1 MKRLHVSLAYRAS
14 DFGRPSDPDAD
25 VALPVKALDGDGT
38 VLDEGSASSSQ
49 PAELEVPEETGMA
62 YVRLTWPSGRTETQ
76 RADLS
81 NTSNAWVT
89 FSDAAISRNEWAAW
103 AVPKL
108 NRKTP
113 LAHPEA
119 PTDRGMDEF
128 KNVWLRLW
136 RFEDGAWKR
145 ERLRPIEER
154 RNNVATQMDLDL
166 GHAHWLLQVGGSNV
180 TWRFVAV
187 PGGGR
192 ARILI
197 TPKDSKDPRAD
208 ELKVVVTS
216 FRERAETLL
225 EFLSRDAMRSVSAL
239 GESVSFARHM
249 LSEKFQDP
257 VAAVAGAYYLLRFN
271 RWDTVPLGWF
281 ESLSANFSWIPDTA
295 IVHCARLL
303 RSGSDA
309 PSNRL
314 SPEALLQQALSRG
327 WPVYAEGVSLLQE
340 AASLLKS
347 NSAVDSAHIRRI
359 EALGSATAWAGAA
372 TSFYGRA
379 PDAPDALRWVGRPQA
394 PRRHRII
401 RELIKPRS
409 LGQVSIGLAETSNVI
424 RAHATDTCSPRPEG
438 LPRQSADDRV
448 VKGVAL
454 EEEDE
459 FLIGNIARLSS
470 LCSRKP

>member
-1 MKRLHVSLAYRAS
+1 MKRLHVSLAYRLS
-14 DFGRPSDPDAD
+14 DFARPNDPDAD
-25 VALPVKALDGDGT
+25 LALPVKALDADGT

-49 PAELEVPEETGMA
+49 PAELEVPDDTGMA

-81 NTSNAWVT
+81 DMSAARVI

-103 AVPKL
+103 AIPKL
-108 NRKTP
+108 NPQTP
-113 LAHPEA
+113 LARPESPA
-119 PTDRGMDEF
+119 DHGMDEF
-128 KNVWLRLW
+128 NNVWLRLW

-145 ERLRPIEER
+145 EKLHPIDQR
-154 RNNVATQMDLDL
+154 RSNVATQMDLQL
-166 GHAHWLLQVGGSNV
+166 GKAHWLLQIGGSKV
-180 TWRFVAV
+180 TWRFVAL

-192 ARILI
+192 ARVLI

-239 GESVSFARHM
+239 TESVSFAGHL

-271 RWDTVPLGWF
+271 RWDLVPLSWF
-281 ESLSANFSWIPDTA
+281 ENLSTNFAWIPDTA

-309 PSNRL
+309 QPKRF

-347 NSAVDSAHIRRI
+347 NAAVEASHIRRI
-359 EALGSATAWAGAA
+359 EALGAAKAWAGAA
-372 TSFYGRA
+372 TSFYGRT
-379 PDAPDALRWVGRPQA
+379 PDAPDALQWVGRPRA
-394 PRRHRII
+394 PRRHKII
-401 RELIKPRS
+401 RELVKSRSSDQAS
-409 LGQVSIGLAETSNVI
+409 LGFAETPRVV
-424 RAHATDTCSPRPEG
+424 RAYPTDSLSPR
-438 LPRQSADDRV
+438 LQSAPHRSAYGKL
-448 VKGVAL
+448 VKGTVV
-454 EEEDE
+454 EDDDE
-459 FLIGNIARLSS
+459 FLIGNIARLPS
-470 LCSRKP
+470 P

>member
-1 MKRLHVSLAYRAS
+1 MKRLHVSLAYRTS
-14 DFGRPSDPDAD
+14 DFGRPNDPDAG
-25 VALPVKALDGDGT
+25 VTLPVKALDADGT
-38 VLDEGSASSSQ
+38 VLDEGSASSLQ
-49 PAELEVPEETGMA
+49 PANLDVPADTGMA

-81 NTSNAWVT
+81 NTNEAWVT
-89 FSDAAISRNEWAAW
+89 FSDAAISQNEWAAW

-108 NRKTP
+108 NPQTP
-113 LAHPEA
+113 LARSESPA
-119 PTDRGMDEF
+119 DRRMDEF
-128 KNVWLRLW
+128 NNVWLRLW
-136 RFEDGAWKR
+136 RFQDSVWKR
-145 ERLRPIEER
+145 EKLRPIDQR
-154 RNNVATQMDLDL
+154 RSNVATQMDLEL
-166 GHAHWLLQVGGSNV
+166 GHAHWLLQVGGSKV

-192 ARILI
+192 ARVLI

-225 EFLSRDAMRSVSAL
+225 EFLSRDAMRSVSTL
-239 GESVSFARHM
+239 TESVSFARHL
-249 LSEKFQDP
+249 LSEKFEDP

-271 RWDTVPLGWF
+271 RWDSVPLSWF
-281 ESLSANFSWIPDTA
+281 ENLSTNFAWIPDTA

-303 RSGSDA
+303 RSGSEA
-309 PSNRL
+309 HSKRF

-347 NSAVDSAHIRRI
+347 NSAVDASYIRRI

-379 PDAPDALRWVGRPQA
+379 PDAPDALHWVGRPQA
-394 PRRHRII
+394 PRRHKII
-401 RELIKPRS
+401 RELVKARS
-409 LGQVSIGLAETSNVI
+409 SGQVGLSIAQTPHVI
-424 RAHATDTCSPRPEG
+424 RGGATDTPAPRPRG
-438 LPRQSADDRV
+438 PLLQAAGGRI

-454 EEEDE
+454 GEDDE

-470 LCSRKP
+470 L

>member
-1 MKRLHVSLAYRAS
+1 MKRLHVSLAYRPS
-14 DFGRPSDPDAD
+14 DFARPNDPDAD
-25 VALPVKALDGDGT
+25 VALPIKVLDADGT

-49 PAELEVPEETGMA
+49 PAELEVPDDTGMA

-81 NTSNAWVT
+81 NMNNARVT

-108 NRKTP
+108 NPHTP
-113 LAHPEA
+113 LARAESPA
-119 PTDRGMDEF
+119 DRGMDEF
-128 KNVWLRLW
+128 NNVWLRLW
-136 RFEDGAWKR
+136 RFQDGVWKR
-145 ERLRPIEER
+145 EKLRPIDER
-154 RNNVATQMDLDL
+154 RSTVATQMDLDL
-166 GHAHWLLQVGGSNV
+166 GQAHWLLQVGGSNV

-187 PGGGR
+187 PGGSR

-239 GESVSFARHM
+239 SESVSFAKHM
-249 LSEKFQDP
+249 LSEKFEDP

-281 ESLSANFSWIPDTA
+281 ENLSANFAWIPDTA

-303 RSGSDA
+303 RNGSDVR
-309 PSNRL
+309 SKRF
-314 SPEALLQQALSRG
+314 SPEVLLQQAMSRG

-347 NSAVDSAHIRRI
+347 NSAVDAPYIRRI

-394 PRRHRII
+394 PRRHKII
-401 RELIKPRS
+401 RELVKARS
-409 LGQVSIGLAETSNVI
+409 SSQVGLSLAEMPQVI
-424 RAHATDTCSPRPEG
+424 RAGATDTRSSRPKG
-438 LPRQSADDRV
+438 PPLQSAGGKV

-454 EEEDE
+454 GEDDE

-470 LCSRKP
+470 L

>member
-1 MKRLHVSLAYRAS
+1 MKRLQVSLAYRAS
-14 DFGRPSDPDAD
+14 DFGRPNDPDTD
-25 VALPVKALDGDGT
+25 VALPVKALDADGT

-49 PAELEVPEETGMA
+49 PAELDVPEDTGMA

-108 NRKTP
+108 NPQTP
-113 LAHPEA
+113 LSRPEA

-128 KNVWLRLW
+128 NNVWLRLW
-136 RFEDGAWKR
+136 RFKEGAWKR
-145 ERLRPIEER
+145 ERLRPIDER
-154 RNNVATQMDLDL
+154 RSNVATQMDLDL

-239 GESVSFARHM
+239 SESVSFARHM
-249 LSEKFQDP
+249 LSEKFEDP

-271 RWDTVPLGWF
+271 RWDSVPLGWF
-281 ESLSANFSWIPDTA
+281 ENLSTNFAWIPDTA

-309 PSNRL
+309 RSKRFT
-314 SPEALLQQALSRG
+314 PELLLQQAMTRG

-347 NSAVDSAHIRRI
+347 TSAVDAPYIRQI

-379 PDAPDALRWVGRPQA
+379 PDAPDALHWVGRPQA
-394 PRRHRII
+394 PRRHKII
-401 RELIKPRS
+401 RELVKPRS
-409 LGQVSIGLAETSNVI
+409 YGQVGLSLAETSNVI
-424 RAHATDTCSPRPEG
+424 RAGATDTRSPRPKG
-438 LPRQSADDRV
+438 PPLQSAGVRV

-454 EEEDE
+454 GNDDE

-470 LCSRKP
+470 L

>member
-1 MKRLHVSLAYRAS
+1 MKRLHVSLAYRPS
-14 DFGRPSDPDAD
+14 DFARPNDPDAD
-25 VALPVKALDGDGT
+25 VALPVKALDADGT

-49 PAELEVPEETGMA
+49 PAELKVPDDTGMA

-81 NTSNAWVT
+81 NMNDASVT

-108 NRKTP
+108 NPQTP
-113 LAHPEA
+113 LARPES
-119 PTDRGMDEF
+119 PVDHGMDEF
-128 KNVWLRLW
+128 NNVWLRLW
-136 RFEDGAWKR
+136 RFQDGAWTK

-154 RNNVATQMDLDL
+154 RSNVATQMDLEL
-166 GHAHWLLQVGGSNV
+166 GQSHWLLQVGGSKV

-192 ARILI
+192 ARVLI

-239 GESVSFARHM
+239 TESVSFARHL
-249 LSEKFQDP
+249 LSEKFEDP

-271 RWDTVPLGWF
+271 RWDSVPLSWF
-281 ESLSANFSWIPDTA
+281 ENLSMNFAWIPDTA

-303 RSGSDA
+303 RSGSDTH
-309 PSNRL
+309 SKRF
-314 SPEALLQQALSRG
+314 SPEALLQQALSCG

-340 AASLLKS
+340 AASLLNS
-347 NSAVDSAHIRRI
+347 NAAVEAPYIRQI
-359 EALGSATAWAGAA
+359 EALGAARAWAGAA
-372 TSFYGRA
+372 TSFYGRT
-379 PDAPDALRWVGRPQA
+379 PDAPEALQWVGRPRA
-394 PRRHRII
+394 PRRHKII
-401 RELIKPRS
+401 RELVKSRS
-409 LGQVSIGLAETSNVI
+409 SGQASLGLAETPRVI
-424 RAHATDTCSPRPEG
+424 RAYTTDSLSPR
-438 LPRQSADDRV
+438 LQSTPHQPANARP
-448 VKGVAL
+448 VKGTAL
-454 EEEDE
+454 EDDE
-459 FLIGNIARLSS
+459 FLIGNIARLPS
-470 LCSRKP
+470 P

>member
-14 DFGRPSDPDAD
+14 DFGRPNDPDAD
-25 VALPVKALDGDGT
+25 VALPVKALDADGT

-49 PAELEVPEETGMA
+49 PAELDVPEDTGMA

-89 FSDAAISRNEWAAW
+89 FSDAAISRTEWSAW

-108 NRKTP
+108 NPQTP
-113 LAHPEA
+113 LARPEA
-119 PTDRGMDEF
+119 PTDHGMDEF
-128 KNVWLRLW
+128 NNVWLRLW

-145 ERLRPIEER
+145 ERLRPIDER
-154 RNNVATQMDLDL
+154 RSNVATQMDLNL
-166 GHAHWLLQVGGSNV
+166 GQAHWLLQVGGSNV

-216 FRERAETLL
+216 FRERAETFL

-239 GESVSFARHM
+239 SESVSFARHM
-249 LSEKFQDP
+249 LSEKFEDP

-281 ESLSANFSWIPDTA
+281 ENLSTNFAWIPDTA

-309 PSNRL
+309 RSKRF
-314 SPEALLQQALSRG
+314 SPEALLQQAMSRG

-347 NSAVDSAHIRRI
+347 NSAVDAPYIRQI

-379 PDAPDALRWVGRPQA
+379 PDAPDALHWVGRPQA
-394 PRRHRII
+394 PRRHKII
-401 RELIKPRS
+401 RELVKPRS
-409 LGQVSIGLAETSNVI
+409 YGQVGLSLAETPNVI
-424 RAHATDTCSPRPEG
+424 RAGATDTRSPRPKG
-438 LPRQSADDRV
+438 PPLQSAGGRV

-454 EEEDE
+454 GIDDE

-470 LCSRKP
+470 L

>member
-1 MKRLHVSLAYRAS
+1 MKRLHVSLAYRPS
-14 DFGRPSDPDAD
+14 DFARPNDPDAD
-25 VALPVKALDGDGT
+25 VALPVKALDADGT

-49 PAELEVPEETGMA
+49 PAELDVPDDTGMA

-81 NTSNAWVT
+81 NVNDAWVT

-108 NRKTP
+108 NPQTP
-113 LAHPEA
+113 LARPESPA
-119 PTDRGMDEF
+119 DHGMDEF
-128 KNVWLRLW
+128 NNVWLRLW
-136 RFEDGAWKR
+136 RFEEGAWKR
-145 ERLRPIEER
+145 EKLRPIDER
-154 RNNVATQMDLDL
+154 RSNVATQMDLEL
-166 GHAHWLLQVGGSNV
+166 GKAHWLLQVGGSKV

-192 ARILI
+192 ARVLI

-225 EFLSRDAMRSVSAL
+225 EFLSRDAMRSVNAL
-239 GESVSFARHM
+239 TDSVSFARHL
-249 LSEKFQDP
+249 LSEKFEDP

-271 RWDTVPLGWF
+271 RWDSVPLWWF
-281 ESLSANFSWIPDTA
+281 ENLSTNFAWIPDTA

-309 PSNRL
+309 HSKRF

-347 NSAVDSAHIRRI
+347 NTAVEAPYIRQI
-359 EALGSATAWAGAA
+359 EALGAASAWAGAA
-372 TSFYGRA
+372 TSFYGRT
-379 PDAPDALRWVGRPQA
+379 PDAPDALRWVGRPRA
-394 PRRHRII
+394 PRRHKII
-401 RELIKPRS
+401 RELVKSRS
-409 LGQVSIGLAETSNVI
+409 SGQASLGLAETPRVI
-424 RAHATDTCSPRPEG
+424 MTYITDSLSPRV
-438 LPRQSADDRV
+438 QSAPQQPADGRL
-448 VKGVAL
+448 VKGTVL
-454 EEEDE
+454 EDDDE
-459 FLIGNIARLSS
+459 FLIGNIARLPS
-470 LCSRKP
+470 P

>member
-1 MKRLHVSLAYRAS
+1 MKRLHVSLSYRS
-14 DFGRPSDPDAD
+14 WDLIRPNDPDAN
-25 VALPVKALDGDGT
+25 VALPVKALDADGT

-49 PAELEVPEETGMA
+49 PAEMDVPDDTVMA

-81 NTSNAWVT
+81 NASESWVT

-108 NRKTP
+108 NPQTP
-113 LAHPEA
+113 LARPEA
-119 PTDRGMDEF
+119 PADLGMDEF
-128 KNVWLRLW
+128 NNVWLRLW
-136 RFEDGAWKR
+136 RFEGGAWQR
-145 ERLRPIEER
+145 EKLRPIDER
-154 RNNVATQMDLDL
+154 RSNVATQMDLEL
-166 GHAHWLLQVGGSNV
+166 GQAHWLLQVGGSNV
-180 TWRFVAV
+180 TWRFVAL

-192 ARILI
+192 ARVLI
-197 TPKDSKDPRAD
+197 TPRDSKDPRAD

-239 GESVSFARHM
+239 TESVSFARHL
-249 LSEKFQDP
+249 LSEKFEDP

-271 RWDTVPLGWF
+271 RWDAVPLWWF
-281 ESLSANFSWIPDTA
+281 ENLSTNFAWIPDTA

-309 PSNRL
+309 HSKRF

-327 WPVYAEGVSLLQE
+327 WPVYAEGISLLQE

-347 NSAVDSAHIRRI
+347 SSGAEQPYIRQI
-359 EALGSATAWAGAA
+359 ETLGAARAWAGAV

-379 PDAPDALRWVGRPQA
+379 PDAPDALHWVGRPRT
-394 PRRHRII
+394 PRRRRII
-401 RELIKPRS
+401 RELVKSRS
-409 LGQVSIGLAETSNVI
+409 PGQASLGLAETPRVI
-424 RAHATDTCSPRPEG
+424 RSYTTDSLPPR
-438 LPRQSADDRV
+438 LQSTPHQPAAGRPANGTVLEDDV
-448 VKGVAL
+448 
-454 EEEDE
+454 E
-459 FLIGNIARLSS
+459 FLIGDIARLPS
-470 LCSRKP
+470 P